1 MSAGTA
7 KGGCASLSDSA
18 ESMEEELKVT
28 QWTDLLF
35 NSPYGLGSLI
45 VILVVIGIGGYLA
58 WFLVTRS
65 R

>member
-1 MSAGTA
+1 M
-7 KGGCASLSDSA
+7 
-18 ESMEEELKVT
+18 T

-35 NSPYGLGSLI
+35 DSPYGLGSLI
-45 VILVVIGIGGYLA
+45 VILVMIGIGRYLA

>member
-1 MSAGTA
+1 M
-7 KGGCASLSDSA
+7 
-18 ESMEEELKVT
+18 T

-35 NSPYGLGSLI
+35 NSPYGLASLV
-45 VILVVIGIGGYLA
+45 VILVMLGIGGYLA